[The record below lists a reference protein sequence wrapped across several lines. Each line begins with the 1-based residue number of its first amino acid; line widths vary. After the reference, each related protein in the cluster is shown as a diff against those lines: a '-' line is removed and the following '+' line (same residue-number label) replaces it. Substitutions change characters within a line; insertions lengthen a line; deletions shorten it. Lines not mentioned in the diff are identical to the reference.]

1 MGDYCYQQE
10 LRQELKHDDA
20 CYACVRHPAGSES
33 EATHKNMYILLF
45 PAASDL
51 KVQCHRVDYN
61 HQQELKHELKHDD
74 ACSACVSIRQAV
86 FVFVIVF
93 VFLTKHFL

>member
-10 LRQELKHDDA
+10 LRHELKQKSA
-20 CYACVRHPAGSES
+20 SLTLAESGSAECIPSGGSES

-51 KVQCHRVDYN
+51 KGQCHHVA
-61 HQQELKHELKHDD
+61 D
-74 ACSACVSIRQAV
+74 AV
-86 FVFVIVF
+86 
-93 VFLTKHFL
+93 